1 MLIFRGVDVE
11 KTYLGQIVISP
22 QKKNKHNK
30 TKLSLKSVFKKM
42 EMFPAKKYLTF
53 ASCCQSLFFFFSSHF
68 FSYMIYTQQIHINF
82 SIFGFSFWDVLLLAY
97 HKSHRIPDSQQV
109 ISTDG
114 VEHLLGCRVEA
125 VDAEGRSLLLAKEN
139 RHVTV
144 QGRWME
150 TWVKHGAAQMGG
162 FRT

>member
-1 MLIFRGVDVE
+1 M
-11 KTYLGQIVISP
+11 
-22 QKKNKHNK
+22 
-30 TKLSLKSVFKKM
+30 
-42 EMFPAKKYLTF
+42 
-53 ASCCQSLFFFFSSHF
+53 
-68 FSYMIYTQQIHINF
+68 
-82 SIFGFSFWDVLLLAY
+82 AY

-150 TWVKHGAAQMGG
+150 TWVKHGQLRWGDSG
-162 FRT
+162 HNFTKDFRYLKWRVY